1 MGARRLATVLVAVTL
16 TMVGFAPTA
25 TGAQAEPDV
34 GALVSAEGAVL
45 WEPEDDVVLFD
56 READRP
62 RPMASTTKIMTVLL
76 ALESGD
82 VDEDLV
88 VSERAVEVGREPGA
102 ADLGLHAGQRIAMRS
117 VLAGLILRSG
127 NDGAVAVAEHLSGSE
142 DMFVQKMNARAAELG
157 LDATDFLDSSGL
169 ASDEGHHASPLDL
182 ARLAAVAMSHPE
194 FAEWAGADRIDVPDL
209 GVLENRNELIG
220 TYQGATGVKTGY
232 TSVAGLCLVASATR
246 GGHTLYAA
254 VLGSENSFV
263 DVAELLD
270 YGFEAYERPEPLT
283 AGQQAATYRWS
294 GAEVPLYAD
303 RSLAQTVPLGTPVTW
318 RVVLDPYAP
327 RPIAAGARLGR
338 AELLVD
344 GQVVE
349 NVALRT
355 ATAVPAPP
363 ARSRGEVAGSAIQD
377 TIRAFARLHPV
388 DREAA

>member
-1 MGARRLATVLVAVTL
+1 FV
-16 TMVGFAPTA
+16 PTA
-25 TGAQAEPDV
+25 TGAQAEPDI
-34 GALVSAEGAVL
+34 GALVTAEGAVL
-45 WEPEDDVVLFD
+45 WDPADDVVLFD

-76 ALESGD
+76 ALESRG

-88 VSERAVEVGREPGA
+88 VSEQAVEVGRTPGA
-102 ADLGLHAGQRIAMRS
+102 ADLGLQAGQRIAVRS

-127 NDGAVAVAEHLSGSE
+127 NDGAVAIAEHLAGSE
-142 DMFVQKMNARAAELG
+142 DVFVQKMNVRAAELG
-157 LDATDFLDSSGL
+157 LSGTDYLDSSGL
-169 ASDEGHHASPLDL
+169 ASDEGHHASPMDL
-182 ARLAAVAMSHPE
+182 ARLAAVAMSHPD
-194 FAEWAGADRIDVPDL
+194 FAEWAGADRMDVPDI

-232 TSVAGLCLVASATR
+232 TGIAGLCLVASATR
-246 GGHTLYAA
+246 GDRTLYAA
-254 VLGSENSFV
+254 VLHSENSFV

-270 YGFEAYERPEPLT
+270 YGFEAYERPEPLV

-303 RSLAQTVPLGTPVTW
+303 QSLAQTVPIGTPVTW

-327 RPIAAGARLGR
+327 RPVAVGARLGR

-349 NVALRT
+349 HVVLRA

-363 ARSRGEVAGSAIQD
+363 AGSRGEVAGSAIQD
-377 TIRAFARLHPV
+377 TIRAFTRLHPV
-388 DREAA
+388 DLQAA